1 MRPINLLPSE
11 ERGRTAERLGGGVVG
26 KLLISGALVV
36 ILMVG
41 LYLLMLLRLNDLEDQ
56 VAQLDDEIA
65 QQNARLAEL
74 SPYRDL
80 QAQLEEKQPI
90 ADGIFRTR
98 LAWDQFL
105 QGLAFVVPETTA
117 LDTLTAQAAEVDI
130 DAPPEQPLD
139 PAGTVT
145 FTGVALPRYE
155 NVADFVV
162 RMDNLQYLANAQ
174 LNQAALKTFF
184 SDKAVSFEVASELV
198 TIVGQNGTELK
209 LEAGSQDELAGTNGP
224 KGQLS
229 TREVANLDNA
239 DSETAAGEQYVSR
252 GGDEHR

>member
-11 ERGRTAERLGGGVVG
+11 ERGRAAERFGGGVLG
-26 KLLISGALVV
+26 ILLISGALVV
-36 ILMVG
+36 VVMVG

-56 VAQLDDEIA
+56 VAKLDDDIA

-80 QAQLEEKQPI
+80 QAQLQAKQPI

-98 LAWDQFL
+98 FAWDQFL

-117 LDTLTAQAAEVDI
+117 LNAMTAEASPVDI
-130 DAPPEQPLD
+130 NAPPEQPLD
-139 PAGTVT
+139 PAGTVS
-145 FTGVALPRYE
+145 FDGVALPRFE

-174 LNQAALKTFF
+174 LDVAARQGNQ
-184 SDKAVSFEVASELV
+184 SVSFAVASELV
-198 TIVGQNGTELK
+198 TIVGQNGNELK
-209 LEAGSQDELAGTNGP
+209 LEGGSQDELAGTQD
-224 KGQLS
+224 QLD
-229 TREVANLDNA
+229 TREVANLGKTDGR
-239 DSETAAGEQYVSR
+239 SAAAKQYDGSV
-252 GGDEHR
+252 GAENK

>member
-11 ERGRTAERLGGGVVG
+11 ERGRTAERLGGGVLG
-26 KLLISGALVV
+26 ILLISGALVV
-36 ILMVG
+36 IVMVG

-56 VAQLDDEIA
+56 VAQLDDDIA

-117 LDTLTAQAAEVDI
+117 LDTLTAQAADVDI

-139 PAGTVT
+139 PSGTVT
-145 FTGVALPRYE
+145 FTGVALPRYK

-174 LNQAALKTFF
+174 LDQAALKTF
-184 SDKAVSFEVASELV
+184 SEKAVSFEVASELV

-209 LEAGSQDELAGTNGP
+209 LEGGSQDELAGTE
-224 KGQLS
+224 GQLS
-229 TREVANLDNA
+229 TQEIANLDDA
-239 DSETAAGEQYVSR
+239 DGETETGDQYTGR
-252 GGDEHR
+252 RGDEHR